1 MRVCVLSDEEIED
14 YNPAVLLAGFDW
26 EFKTVRAPVVEFAK
40 KLREE
45 NAYDVYLNIFE
56 GEDENDHSGLDFVQ
70 ALEALNLPF
79 TGADPNFYTLTR
91 EQMQGMAERAGI
103 NFARGFN
110 ARLETDLEQA
120 KGLRYPLIV
129 KHPNSYASAGL
140 LPESRVDTPEQL
152 RVQFLRNVNEYGSAR
167 VEEFI
172 TGREVTCLVAD
183 NPKDLSEPFA
193 YPPAEVE
200 FPEGESFLHVE
211 VKWFNWGT
219 YFVSLKDEELIK
231 AVQDISRQM
240 YLACGGTGYAR
251 VDLRIRPNGELVI
264 LEINP
269 NCGILYYGPDDRGP
283 ADLPI
288 SWDPDGHKGFL
299 DRIFRSAILRHRIRN
314 GKPGML

>member
-26 EFKTVRAPVVEFAK
+26 EFKTVCAPVVEFAK

-70 ALEALNLPF
+70 ALEALNLPY
-79 TGADPNFYTLTR
+79 TGADLKFYTLNR
-91 EQMQGMAERAGI
+91 EQMQDMAERAGI
-103 NFARGFN
+103 NFVRGFN
-110 ARLETDLEQA
+110 ARSEADLERA
-120 KGLRYPLIV
+120 KSLRYPLIV

-140 LPESRVDTPEQL
+140 LPESCVDTLEQL
-152 RVQFLRNVNEYGSAR
+152 RAQFLRNMGEFGSAR

-172 TGREVTCLVAD
+172 AGREVTCLVAD
-183 NPKDLSEPFA
+183 NPNDLSDPFA
-193 YPPAEVE
+193 YPPAEVD
-200 FPEGESFLHVE
+200 FPEGEFFLHVE

-219 YFVSLKDEELIK
+219 YFVPLKDEGLIR
-231 AVQDISRQM
+231 AVQDASKRM

-251 VDLRIRPNGELVI
+251 IDLRIRPNGELVI

-299 DRIFRSAILRHRIRN
+299 DRIFRSAILRHQLKN
-314 GKPGML
+314 KTH